1 MHFIWHFVEN
11 LSCQSFWHSVKET
24 KKKHYLAFYF
34 TIYPKKSLASYLA
47 FDLAFYLTSI
57 PPNLIYLAL
66 CLTSHL
72 TS

>member
-11 LSCQSFWHSVKET
+11 LSCQSFWHSIKET
-24 KKKHYLAFYF
+24 KKALSGILFYYLSE
-34 TIYPKKSLASYLA
+34 KRLASYLA